1 MPTCLARAEW
11 RAGFCVV
18 CVEGGTRTAC
28 PLGYHYDR
36 HPAKAINI
44 ILHARPGLIRLPAK
58 RPEAESWA
66 RFSC

>member
-11 RAGFCVV
+11 RVGFCVV

-36 HPAKAINI
+36 HPAK
-44 ILHARPGLIRLPAK
+44 